1 MPEYGRVRPPLAD
14 NPDKR
19 PRRSADQENDA
30 RRASDCELAQTLRRK
45 KPGTSDSESAAE
57 AIEFAALSGIDP
69 VMPLFREILMF
80 SWYARASR

>member
-1 MPEYGRVRPPLAD
+1 MPEYGLVGPPLAD

-30 RRASDCELAQTLRRK
+30 PRASHCELAQTVRRK
-45 KPGTSDSESAAE
+45 KLDASDSESAAE

-69 VMPLFREILMF
+69 VAPVVREILMF
-80 SWYARASR
+80 S